1 MDKLNIRIGKNIGT
15 ILLEIAQTAIKD
27 GNQQKAIDTYTKALN
42 GFTEEYVV
50 KVLKNDYV
58 LVTDGEAVSLTDSE
72 SERIS
77 NKGCNYQS

>member
-1 MDKLNIRIGKNIGT
+1 MDKLNFRIGKNIGT

-27 GNQQKAIDTYTKALN
+27 GNPQKAIDTYTKALN

-58 LVTDGEAVSLTDSE
+58 LVTDGEVVSLTDSE
-72 SERIS
+72 SERI
-77 NKGCNYQS
+77 